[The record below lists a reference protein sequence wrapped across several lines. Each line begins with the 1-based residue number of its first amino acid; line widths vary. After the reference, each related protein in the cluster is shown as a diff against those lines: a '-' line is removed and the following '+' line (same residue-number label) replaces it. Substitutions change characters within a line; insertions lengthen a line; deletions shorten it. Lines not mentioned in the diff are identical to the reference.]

1 MNHIPYYGPYLFPA
15 ALVKVPSVGVA
26 QVTETAE
33 PKDSVSVTM
42 MVLDSLG
49 NIPSF
54 HVFLQPTHFRH
65 SVGSLCD
72 TGRWDYYYGEWSF
85 EGHNRPNGSFDVS
98 AFASSKQVSHN
109 VGPSRKVQNLIRLF
123 TVLTARNYVMTPGK
137 PFLMVASGT
146 SLHCLMMCL
155 CIGMPGM

>member
-1 MNHIPYYGPYLFPA
+1 M
-15 ALVKVPSVGVA
+15 KVPSVGVA
-26 QVTETAE
+26 QVTETAK

-54 HVFLQPTHFRH
+54 NVFIQPTHFHH

-85 EGHNRPNGSFDVS
+85 EGHHRPNGSFDVS
-98 AFASSKQVSHN
+98 AFASSRQVSHN
-109 VGPSRKVQNLIRLF
+109 IEPSKKVQNLIRLF
-123 TVLTARNYVMTPGK
+123 IILTARNCYASRETISEGYLGNQFALFDDVPLYWDAWDVMDYHLQTR
-137 PFLMVASGT
+137 
-146 SLHCLMMCL
+146 
-155 CIGMPGM
+155 